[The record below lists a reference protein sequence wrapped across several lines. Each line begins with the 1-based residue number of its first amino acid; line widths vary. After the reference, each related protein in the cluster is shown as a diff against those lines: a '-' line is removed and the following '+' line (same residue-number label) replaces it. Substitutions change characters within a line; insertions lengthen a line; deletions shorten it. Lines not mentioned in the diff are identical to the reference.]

1 VTRQKVKFSLGILI
15 IIGTLSWLAF
25 SGFEEG
31 KAYYVTVEELNKM
44 GEHAYQKRLKVA
56 GNVAEGSIERKGAE
70 LDFKIT
76 QNEFILPVHYSGHD
90 PVPDTFKD
98 GIQTV
103 VEGKLNPNG
112 IFLAKKIQAKCASKY
127 EAKFEIQNSK
137 IKVQNDKTKS
147 KI

>member
-1 VTRQKVKFSLGILI
+1 MNPKKLKFSLGIFI

-44 GEHAYQKRLKVA
+44 GNSAYQKRLKVA
-56 GNVAEGSIERKGAE
+56 GIVVEGSIERKGAE
-70 LDFKIT
+70 LDFEIA
-76 QNEFILPVHYSGHD
+76 QNEFVLPVHYSGHD
-90 PVPDTFKD
+90 PVPDTFK
-98 GIQTV
+98 GGAQTV

-127 EAKFEIQNSK
+127 EAKFEIQK
-137 IKVQNDKTKS
+137 LKPT
-147 KI
+147 